1 MARWVPS
8 GGRQV
13 NETEEQQRCKYC
25 HGDSELIMDDGD
37 YGGIDVYISGNI
49 LTIDYINET
58 SINYC
63 PMCGRKLV

>member
-1 MARWVPS
+1 M
-8 GGRQV
+8 
-13 NETEEQQRCKYC
+13 N
-25 HGDSELIMDDGD
+25 DGD